1 MKRRSE
7 SGLTLIEIMMVVTII
22 GILMAVAVP
31 SLHMFKRRAAK
42 ATCISH
48 MRVIH
53 TGFDAYM
60 QDKNY
65 WPQMPASAVSMDE
78 SEFFEWWIRVLEPY
92 GAGEANWLCPMDTVR
107 FDNRDDTKQYAGS
120 YIPTMFDPH
129 SFTPLRWNQPWLM
142 ERGDF
147 HGRGAHVMMPDGS
160 IFASTNPFGEK

>member
-1 MKRRSE
+1 MIE
-7 SGLTLIEIMMVVTII
+7 LIVVVAIVGVI
-22 GILMAVAVP
+22 ASIAVP
-31 SLHMFKRRAAK
+31 SYHAFKRRAGK

-53 TGFDAYM
+53 TGFDNFLG
-60 QDKNY
+60 DNNY
-65 WPQMPASAVSMDE
+65 WPQMPAEAIGYDE
-78 SEFFEWWIRVLEPY
+78 SKFFGWWINTLEPY
-92 GAGEANWLCPMDTVR
+92 GAGEANWLCPLDVIR
-107 FDNRDDTKQYAGS
+107 KDNSSGEKEFVGS

-160 IFASTNPFGEK
+160 IFSSTNPYGEEK